1 MIVCKFGGTSVKDA
15 EALTRLAGII
25 KEMLEERLDRKI
37 IVVASAMGKT
47 TNGLLEAAYTA
58 ARGERDKARQ
68 ILRELEKSHSDE
80 AQKLGIVTHKDCAYC
95 NCFSEHLKDEARQ
108 LLRELE
114 KKHSDEAH
122 KLKVAGHD
130 DCVYEKIYK
139 YFSELHK
146 LIKGISALGEL
157 TMRITDA
164 VASYGELLSTAIL
177 AQALRNNGMDAVLMD
192 ARECIVTDENF
203 TRAAPIFGP
212 TNAAIVR
219 YLRPVLDVGKIP
231 VFQGFI
237 GRSQNGVT
245 TTIGRGGSDYT
256 AAILGA
262 ALDAR
267 EIQIWTDVDGI
278 MTTDPHIVEG
288 ARKIRAVSFREAAEL
303 SYFGAKV
310 LHPST
315 IIPAVRKNIPVRVLN
330 SYRPKLKGTII
341 TEKAPPCDNPVKAI
355 SSRGG
360 ATIVNV
366 VSTRMLMAYGF
377 LEKIFEIF
385 ARYKVPV
392 DVVSTSEVSV
402 SLTVNDDSALDNI
415 IDELKKAGEVSVQKN
430 RGIVCC
436 VGDNLNNIQGALH
449 TALGALRDIKIYMIS
464 QGASA
469 INITFVID
477 EDRMAE
483 AVRGLHEAFFQKVDP
498 RIFE

>member
-1 MIVCKFGGTSVKDA
+1 MIVCKFGGTSVQDA

-25 KEMLEERLDRKI
+25 KERRNRKI

-47 TNGLLEAAYTA
+47 TNGLLEAAFTA
-58 ARGERDKARQ
+58 AQGKRDEARQ
-68 ILRELEKSHSDE
+68 LLRKLEKNHSDE
-80 AQKLGIVTHKDCAYC
+80 ALKLGIATHEDCAYC
-95 NCFSEHLKDEARQ
+95 NCFSELLKDEARQ

-114 KKHSDEAH
+114 KKHSGDTQKLGVAAH
-122 KLKVAGHD
+122 K

-146 LIKGISALGEL
+146 LIKGLSALGEL
-157 TMRITDA
+157 TPRITDA
-164 VASYGELLSTAIL
+164 VASHGELLSTAIL
-177 AQALRNNGMDAVLMD
+177 TQVLRNNGIDAELMD

-203 TRAAPIFGP
+203 TRAAPVFGP
-212 TNAAIVR
+212 TKAAIVR
-219 YLRPVLDVGKIP
+219 HLKPVLNAGKIP
-231 VFQGFI
+231 VLQGFI
-237 GRSQNGVT
+237 GRSQDGDT

-256 AAILGA
+256 AAIVGA
-262 ALDAR
+262 ALDAD

-278 MTTDPHIVEG
+278 MTTDPRVVKDAH
-288 ARKIRAVSFREAAEL
+288 KIRNVSFQEAAEL

-330 SYRPKLKGTII
+330 SYRPEQRGTII
-341 TEKAPPCDNPVKAI
+341 TGEAQPCDNPVKAI
-355 SSRGG
+355 SFKGG
-360 ATIVNV
+360 VTVVNI

-402 SLTVNDDSALDNI
+402 SLTVDDVSALDSI
-415 IDELKKAGEVSVQKN
+415 TEDLKKIGEVSVQN
-430 RGIVCC
+430 GRAVICC
-436 VGDNLNNIQGALH
+436 VGDNLNNVQGSLH
-449 TALGALRDIKIYMIS
+449 TALGALRDIKIHMIS

-477 EDRMAE
+477 ENRLTE
-483 AVRGLHEAFFQKVDP
+483 AVRGLHEAFFQKIDP

>member
-1 MIVCKFGGTSVKDA
+1 MIVCKFGGTSVQDA
-15 EALTRLAGII
+15 EALTRLALII
-25 KEMLEERLDRKI
+25 KERLDRKI
-37 IVVASAMGKT
+37 VVVASAMGKT
-47 TNGLLEAAYTA
+47 TNGLLESAYIAAQGK
-58 ARGERDKARQ
+58 R
-68 ILRELEKSHSDE
+68 
-80 AQKLGIVTHKDCAYC
+80 
-95 NCFSEHLKDEARQ
+95 DEARK

-114 KKHSDEAH
+114 KKHSDEAQ
-122 KLKVAGHD
+122 KLGIALRENCAYCNCYSDHRGDEARKLLRDIEKNNPSGTQKPGGADHE

-146 LIKGISALGEL
+146 LIKGLAALGEL
-157 TMRITDA
+157 TPRISDA
-164 VASYGELLSTAIL
+164 VASHGELLSTAIL
-177 AQALRNNGMDAVLMD
+177 TQVLRNNGIDAVLMD
-192 ARECIVTDENF
+192 AREYIFTDENF
-203 TRAAPIFGP
+203 TRATPIFGP

-219 YLRPVLDVGKIP
+219 YLKPVLDAGKVP

-237 GRSQNGVT
+237 GHSQNGVT

-262 ALDAR
+262 ALDAE

-278 MTTDPHIVEG
+278 LTTDPRMVKD
-288 ARKIRAVSFREAAEL
+288 ARKIRAVSFQEAAEL

-315 IIPAVRKNIPVRVLN
+315 IVPAVRKNIPVRVLN
-330 SYRPKLKGTII
+330 SYRPELEGTII

-355 SSRGG
+355 SFRGG
-360 ATIVNV
+360 ATIINV

-402 SLTVNDDSALDNI
+402 SLTVDDISSLENV
-415 IDELKKAGEVSVQKN
+415 IDELKKIGEVSVEGGKA
-430 RGIVCC
+430 IVCC
-436 VGDNLNNIQGALH
+436 VGDNLNQVLGSPH
-449 TALGALRDIKIYMIS
+449 TALAALRDIKIYMIS

-477 EDRMAE
+477 ESRLKE
-483 AVRGLHEAFFQKVDP
+483 AVHGLHEAFFQKVDP

>member
-1 MIVCKFGGTSVKDA
+1 MIVCKFGGTSVQDA

-25 KEMLEERLDRKI
+25 KERLDRKI
-37 IVVASAMGKT
+37 VVVASAMGKT

-58 ARGERDKARQ
+58 ARGEREKARQ
-68 ILRELEKSHSDE
+68 ILRDLEKKHSDE
-80 AQKLGIVTHKDCAYC
+80 ARKLGIDTHESCAYC
-95 NCFSEHLKDEARQ
+95 NCFSGKLKDEARQ
-108 LLRELE
+108 LLRDLE
-114 KKHSDEAH
+114 KKHSDETQ
-122 KLKVAGHD
+122 KLKVAGHEN
-130 DCVYEKIYK
+130 CVYEKIYK

-146 LIKGISALGEL
+146 LIKGLSALGEL
-157 TMRITDA
+157 TPRITDA
-164 VASYGELLSTAIL
+164 VAAHGELLSTVIL
-177 AQALRNNGMDAVLMD
+177 TQALRNNGMDAVLMD

-203 TRAAPIFGP
+203 MRAAPIFGP

-219 YLRPVLDVGKIP
+219 YLRPVLESGKIP

-256 AAILGA
+256 AAIVGA
-262 ALDAR
+262 ALDAE

-278 MTTDPHIVEG
+278 MTTDPRLVEG
-288 ARKIRAVSFREAAEL
+288 ARKIKAVSFQEAAEL

-330 SYRPKLKGTII
+330 SYRPELEGTII
-341 TEKAPPCDNPVKAI
+341 TEKAPPCNNPVKAI
-355 SSRGG
+355 SFRGG

-385 ARYKVPV
+385 ARHKVPV

-402 SLTVNDDSALDNI
+402 SLTVDDVSTLDSI
-415 IDELKKAGEVSVQKN
+415 MEELKKIGEVSVQSG

-436 VGDNLNNIQGALH
+436 VGDNLNSVQGSLH
-449 TALGALRDIKIYMIS
+449 TALGALKDIKIHMIS

-477 EDRMAE
+477 EDKLPE
-483 AVRGLHEAFFQKVDP
+483 AVRGLHEVFFKKTDP
-498 RIFE
+498 RIFV